1 MVEVETDGWG
11 SEAGRGLIYW
21 AEVRIG
27 GAGVKRFGEVWR
39 LWIGRVGA
47 ETGRK
52 GAENGILGSE
62 TEGRRC
68 FSGVPPVERRKG
80 DPVEPSERPPE
91 LICSCVNPCICIFEL
106 FNLIIV
112 LCLFGSKLLHDF

>member
-68 FSGVPPVERRKG
+68 FSGVAPVERRKG

-91 LICSCVNPCICIFEL
+91 LICSCVNPCIIY
-106 FNLIIV
+106 I
-112 LCLFGSKLLHDF
+112 